1 MYRKPPLQV
10 SPCAILDQ
18 EKKLAH
24 LEEMLRNLN
33 LSREKAGSVGSRVIA
48 GDSTVQQLR
57 DQNAVLVNVCLEL
70 GNELFALKYKREE
83 HKQRLQQVNA
93 LSRTVD
99 ASGTG
104 GGGGGAG
111 AVAVTSSAAVAGGN
125 GPGSNGSGGGSAG
138 QM

>member
-24 LEEMLRNLN
+24 LEEMLRSLNLN
-33 LSREKAGSVGSRVIA
+33 REKAGSVGSRVIA

-99 ASGTG
+99 VSGTG
-104 GGGGGAG
+104 GGGG
-111 AVAVTSSAAVAGGN
+111 AVTSSAAVAGGN